1 MFTSPRGSV
10 FSRVFGPFFT
20 KLGFINIQYRRAILR
35 CEFTGTCEKLAA
47 RELPSTPELLC
58 LQSTLI
64 FSALAFLLR
73 SNQRA
78 GGVMKTIDYL
88 PLITKNSVR
97 NRRRSLLTISSL
109 AVSLCLLGVLI
120 AMYRALFFEGEQSPA
135 QALRLVTH
143 NKVSLAQPLPAS
155 TEQKI
160 QQIPGVQSVSVRQW
174 FGGTYRDA
182 RDTRNFFA
190 RFAVR
195 PDKLFQIY
203 SELRIPEDQ
212 KQAFM
217 HERTACVASRDLASK
232 FGWNTGER
240 IALVGDLWATNLE
253 LTLVGIF
260 DDPDHNEV
268 LFFNHDYLRESLPA
282 SDPNRDLIYQIMVQA
297 QRPQDVAGISRA
309 IDDLF
314 ANSPYP
320 TKTES
325 EQAFVLS
332 FVSFLGNLKLF
343 LLAIGGAVTF
353 AILLVSANTLSMSI
367 RERIREVGVLKTLG
381 FTREMILG
389 TLLGE
394 AAVLALTGGVIGIAL
409 AWGLCRLI
417 SSAPTP
423 VQQLRALSVSPLIAF
438 LSLLVA
444 LLIGL
449 ASGMIPSMNASR
461 KTILDSLRHMG

>member
-1 MFTSPRGSV
+1 
-10 FSRVFGPFFT
+10 
-20 KLGFINIQYRRAILR
+20 
-35 CEFTGTCEKLAA
+35 
-47 RELPSTPELLC
+47 
-58 LQSTLI
+58 
-64 FSALAFLLR
+64 
-73 SNQRA
+73 
-78 GGVMKTIDYL
+78 MKTTDYW
-88 PLITKNSVR
+88 PLIIKNSFR

-109 AVSLCLLGVLI
+109 AVSLCLLGVLM
-120 AMYRALFFEGEQSPA
+120 AMYRALFYGGETSPS

-143 NKVSLAQPLPAS
+143 NKVSLAQPMPAS
-155 TEQKI
+155 SEQKI

-195 PDKLFQIY
+195 PEKLFQIY

-212 KQAFM
+212 KAAFI
-217 HERTACVASRDLASK
+217 HQRTGCVASRDLANK
-232 FGWNTGER
+232 FGWSPGER
-240 IALVGDLWATNLE
+240 IALQGDIWAANLE

-268 LFFNHDYLRESLPA
+268 LFFNHDYLRESLAA
-282 SDPNRDLIYQIMVQA
+282 SDPNRDLIYQIMLQA
-297 QRPQDVAGISRA
+297 ERPEDVPSISRA
-309 IDDLF
+309 VDDSF

-325 EQAFVLS
+325 EESFVLS

-353 AILLVSANTLSMSI
+353 AILLVSANTLSMSV
-367 RERIREVGVLKTLG
+367 RERIREVGILKTLG
-381 FTREMILG
+381 FTPEMILG

-394 AAVLALTGGVIGIAL
+394 AATLALTGGMIGIGL
-409 AWGLCRLI
+409 TWGLCKLI
-417 SSAPTP
+417 SNAPTP
-423 VQQLRALSVSPLIAF
+423 VQQLRMLSVTPLIAL

-449 ASGMIPSMNASR
+449 VSGMIPSLDASR
-461 KTILDSLRHMG
+461 KSILDSLRHTG